1 MLEARKEVRNFN
13 FQWIVVELL
22 SELINSGIKGEKK
35 QGANEQCT

>member
-22 SELINSGIKGEKK
+22 SEFIIKGEKK
-35 QGANEQCT
+35 QGANEQYT